1 MRRSTIHRY
10 LNLYDK
16 IKKEAPEFPDYTCPY
31 IDDVIKSLEEI
42 RAQNDALRD
51 CAKHWKDQTKLLCE
65 EVYELN
71 RLLSEYEQED
81 N

>member
-1 MRRSTIHRY
+1 MRRSTIDRY
-10 LNLYDK
+10 LNIYDE
-16 IKKEAPEFPDYTCPY
+16 IKAEAPEFPDHTCPY
-31 IDDVIKSLEEI
+31 IDDAIKSLEEL

-51 CAKHWKDQTKLLCE
+51 CALHWKDQVKLLCE